1 MALTR
6 HRRLLLARSERA
18 RGLGAVV
25 VRRVEVAPPTIAPV
39 IETRSVP
46 RPSEAAVP
54 QVAEPSPVLIS
65 VDLGPNRPPF
75 DGSPQP
81 RQHKL
86 EVLAALDR
94 DEVKPCRK
102 CRLCETRKNT
112 VFGVGDVDARLLF
125 IGEGPGENEDLQG
138 EPFVGKAGQLLDKMI
153 QAMGWSRERVYIANI
168 VKCRPPGNRVP
179 APDEVATCTPF
190 LEKQIEV
197 IRPQVIV
204 TLGLPATQYM
214 LTSKNTMSRMRGIW
228 HAWRGIKLMPTYH
241 PAYVLRQYTPEV
253 RAAVWSDLQKVMDEL
268 KATST
273 AP

>member
-1 MALTR
+1 
-6 HRRLLLARSERA
+6 
-18 RGLGAVV
+18 
-25 VRRVEVAPPTIAPV
+25 
-39 IETRSVP
+39 
-46 RPSEAAVP
+46 
-54 QVAEPSPVLIS
+54 VLIPT
-65 VDLGPNRPPF
+65 DPGPNRPPF
-75 DGSPQP
+75 EGDVLP
-81 RQHKL
+81 RERKL
-86 EVLAALDR
+86 EILGAMDR
-94 DEVKPCRK
+94 DEVKPCTK

-112 VFGVGDVDARLLF
+112 VFGVGDVDARLMF

-153 QAMGWSRERVYIANI
+153 VAMGLARDRVFIANI

-190 LEKQIEV
+190 LERQIEV

-214 LTSKNTMSRMRGIW
+214 LASKNTMSRMRGIW

-268 KATST
+268 KT
-273 AP
+273 ARAPG